1 MQPLYTVRIK
11 LFTTIMKRLLYIFIL
26 FYLPLIAG
34 AADNGAGYPNINIG
48 VLSQFHIMHN
58 QSVDFTP
65 VNDAGGYGLTW
76 ERQMYLRRMR
86 VLIGGNISERTSFFF
101 ETDAPNI
108 GYVYPSGE
116 KNMRLSVFV
125 QDAQIQHV
133 FSEHI
138 GFIAGL
144 QLVGITRNGLQSAAS
159 LMAVDYG
166 TYQFFASG
174 PLDNLAGRDLGINL
188 RGFLFD
194 RRLEYRAGLF
204 SGKNDDRTSP
214 YRLTARINHSFFDR
228 EAGFFYTGT
237 TLGRGKIISLGGG
250 IDMQHNYYGIAAD
263 AFFDYP
269 VFQFGSLTSS
279 MSYTYI
285 DSGKPREGQTDIS
298 AQLPGQNIFFFE
310 TGLFISS
317 LNFQPYL
324 KYELK
329 DVREDN
335 NDNGVANKLRSG
347 NRIGFGCNYY
357 ISAHRMSI
365 KLLYERISGNYP
377 LVDSPYYE
385 SVKRNRVI
393 LQIQYFNF

>member
-1 MQPLYTVRIK
+1 MQK
-11 LFTTIMKRLLYIFIL
+11 LLCFSILLC
-26 FYLPLIAG
+26 LPLIAG
-34 AADNGAGYPNINIG
+34 AADNGPGYPNIKIG

-65 VNDAGGYGLTW
+65 VNGAGGYRLTW

-108 GYVYPSGE
+108 GYVNPSGE
-116 KNMRLSVFV
+116 KNIRLSVFV

-166 TYQFFASG
+166 SHQFFASG
-174 PLDNLAGRDLGINL
+174 PLENLAGRDLGMNV

-204 SGKNDDRTSP
+204 SGKNEDRTSP
-214 YRLTARINHSFFDR
+214 YRFTARLNYSFIDR

-237 TLGRGKIISLGGG
+237 TLGSGKIMSLGGG
-250 IDMQHNYYGIAAD
+250 IDLQDNYYGIAAD

-269 VFQFGSLTSS
+269 VFPFGSLTASV
-279 MSYTYI
+279 SYAYI
-285 DSGKPREGQTDIS
+285 DSGEPREGRTDFS
-298 AQLPGQNIFFFE
+298 EQFPKQNIFFVE
-310 TGLFISS
+310 TGLFIPSS
-317 LNFQPYL
+317 NLQPYL
-324 KYELK
+324 KYEMK
-329 DVREDN
+329 DVREDT

-347 NRIGFGCNYY
+347 DRIGFGCNYY
-357 ISAHRMSI
+357 IAAHRMSV

-377 LVDSPYYE
+377 IPAPPYFE
-385 SVKRNRVI
+385 SVKRNQIV
-393 LQIQYFNF
+393 LQIQYFTF